1 MKKLEE
7 IPKKEIFK
15 VPDGYFEGL
24 PAKIQARIETGGVK
38 EPSFVFRY
46 KLQYALPFVALF
58 AVGIYWFTV
67 ASQPQ
72 DVESLLASVQTEDL
86 VAYLNESDIT
96 TDDLIEGGEFN
107 STDLEEIESEVY
119 DLQLGDEDLDIDL
132 EDLDIENI

>member
-1 MKKLEE
+1 MKKLED

-15 VPDGYFEGL
+15 VPEGYFEGL
-24 PAKIQARIETGGVK
+24 PSRIQARIETGPVK

-46 KLQYALPFVALF
+46 KLQYALPVVALL
-58 AVGIYWFTV
+58 AVGIYWFGA